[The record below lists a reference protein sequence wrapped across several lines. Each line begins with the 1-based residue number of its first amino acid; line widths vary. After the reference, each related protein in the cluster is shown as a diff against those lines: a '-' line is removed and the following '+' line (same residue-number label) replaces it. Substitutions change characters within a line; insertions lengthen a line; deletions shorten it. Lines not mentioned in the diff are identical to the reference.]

1 MCVLQGQGVR
11 YVLEYEI
18 MSSVCRR
25 VNHVRK
31 TEKTPVALIILSAAP
46 SLSRAA
52 CYAVI
57 RLNQGS

>member
-1 MCVLQGQGVR
+1 MCVTEQGVR
-11 YVLEYEI
+11 YVLEHER
-18 MSSVCRR
+18 MSSASRR

-31 TEKTPVALIILSAAP
+31 TEKTPVKLIILSAAP
-46 SLSRAA
+46 FLSTAA